1 MRLQRTTLAGAVIG
15 GVLAV
20 FYLVPVAFAV
30 LILRSTSGSHGA
42 STGAWV
48 VIWIVVAL
56 VVLAAAALGGAL
68 VALAARLI
76 RRTRHR

>member
-1 MRLQRTTLAGAVIG
+1 MRLHRTTLAGTVIG
-15 GVLAV
+15 GVLAI

-30 LILRSTSGSHGA
+30 LILRSTSDSHGA

-68 VALAARLI
+68 VALAGRLI
-76 RRTRHR
+76 RRIRHR